1 MNKLALEMAVREK
14 GYKEKDFCEAVKI
27 KKTAWYRK
35 KNGVSDFTL
44 SEITRIAGVIGM
56 DRAKDIFF
64 DQEVS

>member
-44 SEITRIAGVIGM
+44 SEITRIAGIIGM